1 MVRPLCVDR
10 VRCRPNVLTAAH
22 YGAPCTRQRIVLL
35 AARKGEKLPSAP
47 RCTHDIS
54 LPRRRGLL
62 AWRNLFVHSSPHLP
76 PARTRRDAISDLPA
90 PANGGCAVEY
100 THQARNDFQVEMP
113 ADDQSVDGHRIASNR
128 QDSLFSERCAAP
140 MDQPADTI
148 PCQYSIS
155 WRCYH
160 QEERRLFTT
169 RESARFQ
176 SWPDRFGLG
185 HTTAAQQRNV
195 GNMVPPM
202 MAKAIGLAIMDAMA

>member
-47 RCTHDIS
+47 RCTHNIS

-100 THQARNDFQVEMP
+100 THQARNDFQVEMR
-113 ADDQSVDGHRIASNR
+113 ADNQSVDGH
-128 QDSLFSERCAAP
+128 
-140 MDQPADTI
+140 
-148 PCQYSIS
+148 
-155 WRCYH
+155 
-160 QEERRLFTT
+160 
-169 RESARFQ
+169 
-176 SWPDRFGLG
+176 
-185 HTTAAQQRNV
+185 
-195 GNMVPPM
+195 
-202 MAKAIGLAIMDAMA
+202 IGLHRTGKTACSVSVVRHPWINQQTRSLANTALPGDATTKKRGACSQLANLLGSNLGLTDLG